1 MSFRQLAF
9 AALTL
14 SLCGC
19 AATSLKQTWKSPTCT
34 GGPVQRI
41 AVLGVDE
48 REFYR
53 ASVEGH
59 FVFQLNQHGQSAFVT
74 HDLLDLA
81 ALKADKPAAAASLR
95 ARGADALLIVR
106 LVSSTSSASAVSAT
120 PDYYAPVVTGYE
132 NDDWQGYYSVAFM
145 NMGTVWSSAQ
155 RKVCLDTSL
164 FDLKSGKR
172 LWSGITQTV
181 LKDDVDRVEELSALV
196 TKVLAAMRKDG
207 LVR

>member
-1 MSFRQLAF
+1 
-9 AALTL
+9 
-14 SLCGC
+14 
-19 AATSLKQTWKSPTCT
+19 
-34 GGPVQRI
+34 
-41 AVLGVDE
+41 
-48 REFYR
+48 
-53 ASVEGH
+53 
-59 FVFQLNQHGQSAFVT
+59 
-74 HDLLDLA
+74 
-81 ALKADKPAAAASLR
+81 
-95 ARGADALLIVR
+95 
-106 LVSSTSSASAVSAT
+106 
-120 PDYYAPVVTGYE
+120 
-132 NDDWQGYYSVAFM
+132 M